1 MESGDSEKL
10 TTEQR
15 ILIAAREEFAQK
27 GFYGA
32 KTISIAQAA
41 GVTHA
46 MLHYYYRTKQH
57 YYRTKQRLYDR
68 IAEDNLNRMVSV
80 LSMSIMDGKGSI
92 FDTTRSIIEM
102 QMDFFSKNPQIPKFI
117 INELSLNTS
126 LINLLTDNAKNKF
139 ATLISLLQKQIT
151 EGVRQNQCRY
161 VNADTILLDILS
173 LDITPFILEPAL
185 LTIFIQEDMTFQ
197 EFIALRTQ
205 ENIMT
210 IHCKLKP

>member
-32 KTISIAQAA
+32 KNISIAQAA

-46 MLHYYYRTKQH
+46 MLHYYYRTKQ
-57 YYRTKQRLYDR
+57 RLYDR
-68 IAEDNLNRMVSV
+68 IAEDNLNRMFRV
-80 LSMSIMDGKGSI
+80 LSMSVTDDKGSI

-102 QMDFFSKNPQIPKFI
+102 QMDFFSKNPQIPRFI
-117 INELSLNTS
+117 INELSRNTS
-126 LINLLTDNAKNKF
+126 IINLFTDNAKNKF
-139 ATLISLLQKQIT
+139 GTLISLLHKQIT

-173 LDITPFILEPAL
+173 LDIAPFILVPAL
-185 LTIFIQEDMTFQ
+185 LTIFIQGDMTFQ

-210 IHCKLKP
+210 IHSKLKA

>member
-46 MLHYYYRTKQH
+46 MLHYY
-57 YYRTKQRLYDR
+57 RTKQRLYDR
-68 IAEDNLNRMVSV
+68 IAEDNLNRMFRV
-80 LSMSIMDGKGSI
+80 LFMSITNGNGSI
-92 FDTTRSIIEM
+92 FDATRSIIEK
-102 QMDFFSKNPQIPKFI
+102 QMDFFSKNPQIPRFI
-117 INELSLNTS
+117 INELSRNTS
-126 LINLLTDNAKNKF
+126 IINLFTDNAKNKF
-139 ATLISLLQKQIT
+139 GTLISLLQKQIT

-173 LDITPFILEPAL
+173 LDIAPFILVPAL
-185 LTIFIQEDMTFQ
+185 LTIFIQGDMTFQ
-197 EFIALRTQ
+197 DFIALRTQ

-210 IHCKLKP
+210 IHCKLKST

>member
-32 KTISIAQAA
+32 KTISIAQAV
-41 GVTHA
+41 GVTHT
-46 MLHYYYRTKQH
+46 MLHYYYRTKQ
-57 YYRTKQRLYDR
+57 RLYYR
-68 IAEDNLNRMVSV
+68 IAEDNLNRMFHV
-80 LSMSIMDGKGSI
+80 LSMSVTDDKGSI

-102 QMDFFSKNPQIPKFI
+102 QMDFFSENPQIPRFI
-117 INELSLNTS
+117 INELSRNTPI
-126 LINLLTDNAKNKF
+126 INLFTDNAKNKF
-139 ATLISLLQKQIT
+139 GTLISLLQKQIT

-173 LDITPFILEPAL
+173 LDTAPFILEPAL
-185 LTIFIQEDMTFQ
+185 LTIFIHVDMAFQ
-197 EFIALRTQ
+197 DFIALRTQ
-205 ENIMT
+205 ENITT
-210 IHCKLKP
+210 IHSKLKSS

>member
-46 MLHYYYRTKQH
+46 MLHYYYRTI
-57 YYRTKQRLYDR
+57 QRLYDR

-80 LSMSIMDGKGSI
+80 LSMSIMDCKGSI

-126 LINLLTDNAKNKF
+126 LINLFTDNAKNKF
-139 ATLISLLQKQIT
+139 GTLISLLQKQIT

-173 LDITPFILEPAL
+173 LDITPFILVPAL
-185 LTIFIQEDMTFQ
+185 LTIFIQGDMTFQ
-197 EFIALRTQ
+197 EFITLRTQ

>member
-1 MESGDSEKL
+1 MDKQNNSEI

-15 ILIAAREEFAQK
+15 ILIAAREEFAQN

-32 KTISIAQAA
+32 KTISIAQTA

-46 MLHYYYRTKQH
+46 MLHY

-68 IAEDNLNRMVSV
+68 IAEDNLNRMFSV
-80 LSMSIMDGKGSI
+80 LSMSITDGKGSI

-102 QMDFFSKNPQIPKFI
+102 QMDFFSKNPQIPRFI
-117 INELSLNTS
+117 INELSRNTS
-126 LINLLTDNAKNKF
+126 IINLFTDNAKNKF

-173 LDITPFILEPAL
+173 LNTAPFILVPAL
-185 LTIFIQEDMTFQ
+185 LTIFIQGDMTFQ

>member
-46 MLHYYYRTKQH
+46 MLHYY
-57 YYRTKQRLYDR
+57 RTKQRLYDR
-68 IAEDNLNRMVSV
+68 IAEDNLNRMFRV
-80 LSMSIMDGKGSI
+80 LSMSVTDDKGSI

-102 QMDFFSKNPQIPKFI
+102 QMDFFSKNPQIPRFI
-117 INELSLNTS
+117 INELSRNTS
-126 LINLLTDNAKNKF
+126 IINLFTDNAKNKF
-139 ATLISLLQKQIT
+139 GTLISLLQKQIT

-161 VNADTILLDILS
+161 VNADTI
-173 LDITPFILEPAL
+173 FW
-185 LTIFIQEDMTFQ
+185 IFCHLI
-197 EFIALRTQ
+197 
-205 ENIMT
+205 
-210 IHCKLKP
+210 

>member
-46 MLHYYYRTKQH
+46 MLHYYYRTKQ
-57 YYRTKQRLYDR
+57 RLYDR
-68 IAEDNLNRMVSV
+68 IAEDNLNQMFRV
-80 LSMSIMDGKGSI
+80 LSMSVTDDKGSI

-102 QMDFFSKNPQIPKFI
+102 QMDFFSKNPQIPRFI
-117 INELSLNTS
+117 INELSRNTS
-126 LINLLTDNAKNKF
+126 IINLFTDNAKNKF
-139 ATLISLLQKQIT
+139 GTLISLLQKQIT
-151 EGVRQNQCRY
+151 EGVRQNQ
-161 VNADTILLDILS
+161 AGMSMQIL
-173 LDITPFILEPAL
+173 FFW
-185 LTIFIQEDMTFQ
+185 IFCHLI
-197 EFIALRTQ
+197 
-205 ENIMT
+205 
-210 IHCKLKP
+210 

>member
-46 MLHYYYRTKQH
+46 MLHYY
-57 YYRTKQRLYDR
+57 RTKQRLYDR
-68 IAEDNLNRMVSV
+68 IAEDNLNRMFRV
-80 LSMSIMDGKGSI
+80 LSMSVTDDKGSI

-102 QMDFFSKNPQIPKFI
+102 QMDFFSKNPQIPRFI
-117 INELSLNTS
+117 INELSRNTS
-126 LINLLTDNAKNKF
+126 IINLFTDNAKNKF
-139 ATLISLLQKQIT
+139 GTLISLLQKQIT

-173 LDITPFILEPAL
+173 LDIAPFILVPAL
-185 LTIFIQEDMTFQ
+185 LTIFIQGDMTFQ

-210 IHCKLKP
+210 IHSKLKA